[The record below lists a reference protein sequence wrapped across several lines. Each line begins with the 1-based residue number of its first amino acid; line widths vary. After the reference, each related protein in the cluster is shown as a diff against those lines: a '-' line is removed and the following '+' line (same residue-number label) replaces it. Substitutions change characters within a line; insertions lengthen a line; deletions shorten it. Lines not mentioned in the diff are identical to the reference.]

1 MSTNK
6 NWNTGE
12 LSKNFTYLPRQI
24 NFQPFTFRSFWAAG
38 LAAAQSAT
46 TNVQTRDQEK
56 MAMVTVY
63 RVQSRSRRDE
73 IWLYAVE
80 SESSWPRFISFV
92 VGCPITGFRR
102 EIRHREP
109 QARLFLL
116 FHSSVYP
123 SLVHYFRSLYAKDY
137 VQIVNHNDMEFTGG
151 RNKNLL
157 YSSVT

>member
-1 MSTNK
+1 MKKMSTNK

-46 TNVQTRDQEK
+46 TNVRTRDQEK

-73 IWLYAVE
+73 I
-80 SESSWPRFISFV
+80 
-92 VGCPITGFRR
+92 
-102 EIRHREP
+102 
-109 QARLFLL
+109 
-116 FHSSVYP
+116 
-123 SLVHYFRSLYAKDY
+123 
-137 VQIVNHNDMEFTGG
+137 
-151 RNKNLL
+151 
-157 YSSVT
+157 